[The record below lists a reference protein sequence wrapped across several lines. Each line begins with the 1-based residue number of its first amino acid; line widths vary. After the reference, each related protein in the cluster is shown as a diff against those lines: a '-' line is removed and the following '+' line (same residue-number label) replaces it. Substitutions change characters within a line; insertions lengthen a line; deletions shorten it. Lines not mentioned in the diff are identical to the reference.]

1 MTVLP
6 RRRGI
11 VRGLRALGPHV
22 LPRGAT
28 GSVVARP
35 WPGCPRPSGA
45 TQAMVATHGRPGPY
59 RAPQR
64 QCRPSGG
71 VPGGPG
77 GPVPGV
83 GYRPPG
89 GSREAPEGPR
99 GASWAGFSGPEKGQK
114 MAFFWTLRCKVQ
126 GEWGGSAHS
135 PDPTAQSASQNA
147 AAARAHGGPGR
158 AVRGGCGG
166 CLWGGGCMLCVASGG
181 VAARGRREQGLV
193 LAEREGSPPGDD
205 KRPLRRRVGLRHP
218 PLPCLL
224 GDP

>member
-45 TQAMVATHGRPGPY
+45 TQAMAATHGRPGPY

-114 MAFFWTLRCKVQ
+114 MAFFWTLRRKVQ

-135 PDPTAQSASQNA
+135 PDPTAHAGKQGVSQCPRRALQTLVGPPPVAVPLGPYERCAYADLRSATRRSLTLTSPE
-147 AAARAHGGPGR
+147 RAFVIRHLSVADTPLMR
-158 AVRGGCGG
+158 A
-166 CLWGGGCMLCVASGG
+166 
-181 VAARGRREQGLV
+181 
-193 LAEREGSPPGDD
+193 
-205 KRPLRRRVGLRHP
+205 
-218 PLPCLL
+218 
-224 GDP
+224 